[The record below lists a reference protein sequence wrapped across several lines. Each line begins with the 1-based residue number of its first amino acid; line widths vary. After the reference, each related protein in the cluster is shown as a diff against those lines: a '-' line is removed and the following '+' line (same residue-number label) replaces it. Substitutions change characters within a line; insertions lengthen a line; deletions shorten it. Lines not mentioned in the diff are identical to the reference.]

1 MSDISLDYEGSSDS
15 SRSSSRENSDRRKR
29 SRSRSNDKPMWKK
42 KDSQSSSSS
51 QSSRSSSRSRSSSP
65 PIKSPSPKRKR
76 EPIRAPSLS
85 PRRKTN
91 GSTNRRSRSPPPRR
105 NRRSQSPR
113 RRGNTSRSRS
123 PARRRVL
130 RSRSPQRMRRHT
142 SKSRSP
148 PPRRSQRSRT
158 PPPRKNDWSRSP
170 PPARRRYGSGSRSP
184 SARSPPRRN
193 YRRQRSNSRSPAE
206 NRRNAEERR
215 REEMWISRRNERI
228 NIQSQG
234 LDKIWGHSPSQ
245 EEIQETYK
253 LRVAA
258 EEIQAENAKK
268 GEQLKEDRRKA
279 KKREMRAVRNVSE
292 DDSSTSSESEE
303 SEKEEERKKKKVKK
317 SKKSKKDKK
326 KEKKKSKKAKKEK
339 EERRARRELRKKER
353 AELKRKINNRSDTEE
368 EWEEKK
374 PEHFSGVIRSWKEGS
389 LSPTPILP
397 EHIKQRDQGG
407 AFEVEKPGNYGKDL
421 LKGEGA
427 GMAAYAAR
435 GERIP
440 RRGEIGLSSGEIAE
454 YEKVGYVMSGSR
466 HKAMEATRLRKE
478 NQILTAEE
486 KRLLSGVSM
495 EAKKKKEEAVLEQF
509 RSLIRNKNMR
519 N

>member
-1 MSDISLDYEGSSDS
+1 MGFE
-15 SRSSSRENSDRRKR
+15 
-29 SRSRSNDKPMWKK
+29 
-42 KDSQSSSSS
+42 
-51 QSSRSSSRSRSSSP
+51 
-65 PIKSPSPKRKR
+65 
-76 EPIRAPSLS
+76 
-85 PRRKTN
+85 
-91 GSTNRRSRSPPPRR
+91 
-105 NRRSQSPR
+105 
-113 RRGNTSRSRS
+113 
-123 PARRRVL
+123 
-130 RSRSPQRMRRHT
+130 
-142 SKSRSP
+142 
-148 PPRRSQRSRT
+148 
-158 PPPRKNDWSRSP
+158 
-170 PPARRRYGSGSRSP
+170 
-184 SARSPPRRN
+184 
-193 YRRQRSNSRSPAE
+193 
-206 NRRNAEERR
+206 
-215 REEMWISRRNERI
+215 
-228 NIQSQG
+228 
-234 LDKIWGHSPSQ
+234 KIWGHSPSQ

-258 EEIQAENAKK
+258 EEIQAEHAKK
-268 GEQLKEDRRKA
+268 GEELKEDRRKA

-292 DDSSTSSESEE
+292 DDSSTSSESDE
-303 SEKEEERKKKKVKK
+303 SEKEDRKKVKK
-317 SKKSKKDKK
+317 SKKSKKSKK
-326 KEKKKSKKAKKEK
+326 KDKKKSKKADKEK
-339 EERRARRELRKKER
+339 EERRARREQRKKER
-353 AELKRKINNRSDTEE
+353 AELKRKQNNRSDTEE
-368 EWEEKK
+368 EWEEKQ
-374 PEHFSGVIRSWKEGS
+374 PEKVTGTIGTWREGS
-389 LSPTPILP
+389 MSPTPILP

-407 AFEVEKPGNYGKDL
+407 AFEIEKPGNYGKDL